1 MTDMKR
7 RDFLKT
13 GAVVGAGSLAI
24 SATLQSHAD
33 QTPAELKKQRKP
45 KMPFSTD
52 PCAVVP
58 LTDKVSCTRIGFG
71 TGMRG
76 SNRTS
81 DITRMD
87 EAKAIGLLQYAYDKG
102 LRLFDMADLYGSHP
116 LVAKALE
123 GKPRDSYT
131 LISKIWVHGGGIP
144 EPVEERPSADVTVK
158 RFLKE
163 CKVDYIDVMQLHCMM
178 DGKWAD
184 QFEKQM
190 EAMERLKEEG
200 LIRAH
205 GVSCHANTALEVASK
220 SLWADTVHV
229 RINHDGARMDGA
241 VDGVVKVTR
250 ACHESG
256 VGVIG
261 MKILGEGTFAND
273 PEKRKKSVDFVLNF
287 GCVDAF
293 VVAFDE
299 KEHIDEL
306 VTNVQESLENMAK
319 TRV

>member
-13 GAVVGAGSLAI
+13 GAAVGAGTLAVT
-24 SATLQSHAD
+24 STFQSYAN

-45 KMPFSTD
+45 KTPFSTD
-52 PCAVVP
+52 PCAIVP
-58 LTDKVSCTRIGFG
+58 LTDKVSCTRLGFG

-81 DITRMD
+81 DITRMAED
-87 EAKAIGLLQYAYDKG
+87 KAIGLLQYAYDKG

-131 LISKIWVHGGGIP
+131 LVSKLWYHNGGLP
-144 EPVEERPSADVTVK
+144 EEERPDPDVIVK

-163 CKVDYIDVMQLHCMM
+163 CKTDYIDVLQIHCMM
-178 DGKWAD
+178 AGDWVG

-190 EAMERLKEEG
+190 EIMDRLKQEG

-205 GVSCHANTALEVASK
+205 GVSCHANTALEVAAK
-220 SLWADTVHV
+220 TLWADTVHV
-229 RINHDGARMDGA
+229 RINHEGARMDGE
-241 VDGVVKVTR
+241 VDDVVKVVR
-250 ACHESG
+250 ECHQSG

-261 MKILGEGTFAND
+261 MKVIGEGTFGD
-273 PEKRKKSVDFVLNF
+273 DLEKRKKSVDFVLNL

-306 VTNVQESLENMAK
+306 LANVSESLENMAK
-319 TRV
+319 KRI

>member
-13 GAVVGAGSLAI
+13 GAAIGAG
-24 SATLQSHAD
+24 TLVVSSPLTHAAD

-45 KMPFSTD
+45 KKPFSTD

-76 SNRTS
+76 YNRESNV
-81 DITRMD
+81 TRMG
-87 EAKAIGLLQYAYDKG
+87 EEKATDILRYAYDKG
-102 LRLFDMADLYGSHP
+102 VRLFDMADLYGTHAF
-116 LVAKALE
+116 VAKALE

-131 LISKIWVHGGGIP
+131 LVSKIWYHDGGLQG
-144 EPVEERPSADVTVK
+144 EEERPDPNVVVK

-163 CKVDYIDVMQLHCMM
+163 CKTDYLDVVQIHCMM
-178 DGKWAD
+178 NGDWAK

-190 EAMERLKEEG
+190 EIMERLKDEG

-205 GVSCHANTALEVASK
+205 GVSCHANTALETAAK
-220 SLWADTVHV
+220 TLWTDTVHA
-229 RINHDGARMDGA
+229 RINHDGAKMDGP
-241 VDGVVKVTR
+241 VEGVVDVVKR
-250 ACHESG
+250 CHDSG
-256 VGVIG
+256 IGVVG
-261 MKILGEGTFAND
+261 MKVIGEGTFGDD
-273 PEKRKKSVDFVLNF
+273 PEKRKKSADFVMNLD
-287 GCVDAF
+287 CVDAI

-299 KEHIDEL
+299 KEHVDEL
-306 VTNVQESLENMAK
+306 LANVRASLEKMAES
-319 TRV
+319 RS

>member
-13 GAVVGAGSLAI
+13 GAAVGAGTLVVASSLR
-24 SATLQSHAD
+24 AD
-33 QTPAELKKQRKP
+33 AGQTPAELKKQSKP
-45 KMPFSTD
+45 KKPFSTD
-52 PCAVVP
+52 PCAIVP
-58 LTDKVSCTRIGFG
+58 LTDKVSCTRLGFG
-71 TGMRG
+71 TGVRG
-76 SNRTS
+76 GNRTS

-87 EAKAIGLLQYAYDKG
+87 EAKAVGLLKYAYDRG

-116 LVAKALE
+116 LVAKALD
-123 GKPRDSYT
+123 GKARDSYT

-144 EPVEERPSADVTVK
+144 EPVAERPTADVTVK

-163 CKVDYIDVMQLHCMM
+163 CNVDYIDVMQLHCMM
-178 DGKWAD
+178 DGHWAG

-190 EAMERLKEEG
+190 EILERLKEEG

-205 GVSCHANTALEVASK
+205 GVSCHANSALDVASK
-220 SLWADTVHV
+220 TLWTDTVHV
-229 RINHDGARMDGA
+229 RINHDGAKMDGS
-241 VDGVVKVTR
+241 VEGVVQVTR

-256 VGVIG
+256 IGVVG
-261 MKILGEGTFAND
+261 MKIMGEGTFGND
-273 PEKRKKSVDFVLNF
+273 LQKRKKSVDFVLNLD
-287 GCVDAF
+287 CVDAF

-306 VTNVQESLENMAK
+306 LANARESLENMAK
-319 TRV
+319 NRT

>member
-13 GAVVGAGSLAI
+13 GAAVGAGTLVVASSLQAR
-24 SATLQSHAD
+24 AG
-33 QTPAELKKQRKP
+33 QTPAELKKQSKP
-45 KMPFSTD
+45 KKLFSTD
-52 PCAVVP
+52 PCAIVP
-58 LTDKVSCTRIGFG
+58 LTDKVSCTRLGFG

-76 SNRTS
+76 GNRTS

-102 LRLFDMADLYGSHP
+102 LRLYDMADLYGSHP
-116 LVAKALE
+116 IVAKALN

-131 LISKIWVHGGGIP
+131 LISKLWVHGGGIP
-144 EPVEERPSADVTVK
+144 EPVEERPTADVTVK

-163 CKVDYIDVMQLHCMM
+163 CNVDYIDVMQLHCMM
-178 DGKWAD
+178 NGNWAS

-190 EAMERLKEEG
+190 EALERLKEEG

-220 SLWADTVHV
+220 TLWADTVHV
-229 RINHDGARMDGA
+229 PINTDGVRMDGD
-241 VDGVVKVTR
+241 VEDVVKATR
-250 ACHESG
+250 TCHQSG
-256 VGVIG
+256 VGVVG
-261 MKILGEGTFAND
+261 MKILGEGTFKD
-273 PEKRKKSVDFVLNF
+273 LQKRKKSIDFVLNLD
-287 GCVDAF
+287 CVDVF
-293 VVAFDE
+293 VAAFDE

-306 VTNVQESLENMAK
+306 LTNVRESLENMAK
-319 TRV
+319 ARA